1 MSLVLSFVVQ
11 KSVARENNLLGS
23 VYLSSL
29 VSGFLKILD
38 TELKFLCVLNL
49 ICRADIETET

>member
-11 KSVARENNLLGS
+11 KSVAGENNLLGS

-38 TELKFLCVLNL
+38 TKSKFLCVLNL
-49 ICRADIETET
+49 ICRADIETQT